1 MGIFPQ
7 AGNTYDLI
15 GICVG
20 TVDFI
25 LLAIYVGFAY
35 LATHRG
41 DFYEV
46 RRWKAAIW
54 AACIFGAVVL
64 AVFLGAVMLAFI
76 LNVSTLSL
84 IAGGLRKDSVAVG
97 SMMLIVALPAVC
109 LITLSMFLVTWG
121 VHRRL
126 KWWLDSDDFL
136 DKIWKD
142 PNKGHRSPIQE
153 I

>member
-7 AGNTYDLI
+7 EGSTYDVT

-25 LLAIYVGFAY
+25 LLAIYIAFAY

-54 AACIFGAVVL
+54 AACIFGAV
-64 AVFLGAVMLAFI
+64 MLAFI
-76 LNVSTLSL
+76 LGLSTFPL
-84 IAGGLRKDSVAVG
+84 IAGGLLKDLLEIG
-97 SMMLIVALPAVC
+97 RLILIV
-109 LITLSMFLVTWG
+109 TLLAACVIVPSMFLVTWG

-142 PNKGHRSPIQE
+142 PDKGHRSPIQE